1 MPPSTTPTPSLD
13 KLTPG
18 GPAKKKR
25 VTKSRQSLAEKA
37 KGTTIF
43 PLARVKRIIKADKE
57 LDMMSSEATFLVAV
71 ATEYFIKHFMEE
83 GYTKARLERRRIVNY
98 KDMANVVARSDEFEF
113 LRGEFE
119 PCTGQGWQGC
129 DTCIRIAQMA
139 TKLHGRGRLIFSLS
153 HPT

>member
-1 MPPSTTPTPSLD
+1 MPPSTPTSSSTRSVSARRASLLTTPE
-13 KLTPG
+13 G

-25 VTKSRQSLAEKA
+25 VTKSRQSLAEKS

-43 PLARVKRIIKADKE
+43 PLTRVKRIIKADKD
-57 LDMMSSEATFLVAV
+57 LDIMSSEATFLIAV

-98 KDMANVVARSDEFEF
+98 KDLANVVARSEEFEF

-119 PCTGQGWQGC
+119 SP
-129 DTCIRIAQMA
+129 
-139 TKLHGRGRLIFSLS
+139 HGRESNRQLRKSWKARM
-153 HPT
+153 